1 MGVERP
7 SAHSENPFLFDQPVS
22 DVAALVGR
30 ETELGE
36 LLAALRSGGEAV
48 VEGQHAHGRT
58 SLVNGALANIAAQD
72 DGLGIRVDCAGV
84 LTVDDFTR
92 RLEKAFAHARAGDSV
107 EGVLVERL
115 EALSLRFSTTAGTS
129 RSEERVQALLR
140 IAGDVVSAADFRAAI
155 CFDDFQDAVAVPTVL
170 ELIRAACADD
180 AGRIGYGFVG
190 PLGPE
195 RLKAAQASA
204 WPAGASVV
212 TVGAVDPELFA
223 DDISRRFAG
232 GGRDAGEAAG
242 LIAGVGAGH
251 PQRTSLLAWQLW
263 ELTAS
268 GERAN
273 VASARLAVELALR
286 RCAPELQVR
295 WNGLHSNERRVAVA
309 IANEIAPQGTRAQ
322 RATGLAGPGAAQR
335 ALQGIKTSG
344 VAQMRDERVTLT
356 DPLFAEWL
364 RRQYSQIPVE
374 PDWQTLR
381 RRAGVQRGGI
391 TRGM

>member
-7 SAHSENPFLFDQPVS
+7 SAENPFVFDQPLS
-22 DVAALVGR
+22 DRGDLVGR

-36 LLAALRSGGEAV
+36 LLAGLQAGGEAV
-48 VEGQHAHGRT
+48 VEGQHGHGKT
-58 SLVNGALANIAAQD
+58 SLVNAALAALAAED

-84 LTVDDFTR
+84 LTVDDLAR
-92 RLEKAFAHARAGDSV
+92 RLQRAFAHARAGDSV
-107 EGVLVERL
+107 EGLLVERL
-115 EALSLRFSTTAGTS
+115 EGLSLGFSMTAGTS
-129 RSEERVQALLR
+129 GLDERVHALLN
-140 IAGDVVSAADFRAAI
+140 IPGEVVSMTECRAAI
-155 CFDDFQDAVAVPTVL
+155 CFDDFQDAAAVPAVL
-170 ELIRAACADD
+170 EAIGKARAD
-180 AGRIGYGFVG
+180 AGGRIGYGFVG
-190 PLGPE
+190 PPGPE
-195 RLKAAQASA
+195 RGKASA
-204 WPAGASVV
+204 WPDQASTV
-212 TVGAVDPELFA
+212 TVGAIDSELFA
-223 DDISRRFAG
+223 EEISRRFADT
-232 GGRDAGEAAG
+232 GRDAGEAAG

-263 ELTAS
+263 ELTGS
-268 GERAN
+268 SERAN
-273 VASARLAVELALR
+273 VASARMAIEQALR
-286 RCAPELQVR
+286 RCAPELQLR
-295 WNGLHSNERRVAVA
+295 WNALHSNERRVAVA

-344 VAQMRDERVTLT
+344 VARMRDERVTLT

-381 RRAGVQRGGI
+381 RRAGIQRGGI

>member
-1 MGVERP
+1 MGVELP
-7 SAHSENPFLFDQPVS
+7 SAENPFVFDRPLS
-22 DVAALVGR
+22 DAADLVGR
-30 ETELGE
+30 AREIRE
-36 LLAALRSGGEAV
+36 LLAVLRSGAEAV
-48 VEGQHAHGRT
+48 VEGSHGYGKT
-58 SLVNGALANIAAQD
+58 SLVNAALAELAVED
-72 DGLGIRVDCAGV
+72 DGLGIRVDCGGV
-84 LTVDDFTR
+84 LTVDDFAR
-92 RLEKAFAHARAGDSV
+92 RLQEAYAQARAGDSV

-115 EALSLRFSTTAGTS
+115 EALSLRSSTTAGMSTS
-129 RSEERVQALLR
+129 DERVQALLS
-140 IAGDVVSAADFRAAI
+140 IVGEVASLTDCRAAI
-155 CFDDFQDAVAVPTVL
+155 CLDDFQDATVVPAVV
-170 ELIRAACADD
+170 EAIREARTHDD
-180 AGRIGYGFVG
+180 GRMGYVFVG

-195 RLKAAQASA
+195 RGKATGAAA
-204 WPAGASVV
+204 WPDEAATV
-212 TVGAVDPELFA
+212 TVGAIDPQLFE
-223 DDISRRFAG
+223 DEISRRFADI
-232 GGRDAGEAAG
+232 GRDAGEAAG

-268 GERAN
+268 SERAN
-273 VASARLAVELALR
+273 VASARMAIELALR
-286 RCAPELQVR
+286 RCAPELQMR

-344 VAQMRDERVTLT
+344 VAQMTDERVTLT

-374 PDWQTLR
+374 PDWQALR
-381 RRAGVQRGGI
+381 RRAGIQRGGI

>member
-1 MGVERP
+1 M
-7 SAHSENPFLFDQPVS
+7 N
-22 DVAALVGR
+22 AALA
-30 ETELGE
+30 EL
-36 LLAALRSGGEAV
+36 AV
-48 VEGQHAHGRT
+48 E
-58 SLVNGALANIAAQD
+58 D

-84 LTVDDFTR
+84 LTVDDFVR
-92 RLEKAFAHARAGDSV
+92 RLQEAFAQARAGDSV
-107 EGVLVERL
+107 ESVLVERL
-115 EALSLRFSTTAGTS
+115 EALSLRSSTTAGTS
-129 RSEERVQALLR
+129 SSDERVRALLS
-140 IAGDVVSAADFRAAI
+140 IAGEVASLADCRTAV
-155 CFDDFQDAVAVPTVL
+155 CFDDFQDAVAVPAVV
-170 ELIRAACADD
+170 ESIGAARAGDG
-180 AGRIGYGFVG
+180 GRLGYVFVG

-195 RLKAAQASA
+195 REKVGGPAAWSDRASI
-204 WPAGASVV
+204 VN
-212 TVGAVDPELFA
+212 VGAIDPERFGNE
-223 DDISRRFAG
+223 ISRRFAAT
-232 GGRDAGEAAG
+232 GRDAGEAAQ

-273 VASARLAVELALR
+273 VASARMAIELALR
-286 RCAPELQVR
+286 RSAPELQMR

-381 RRAGVQRGGI
+381 HRAGIQRGGI
-391 TRGM
+391 TRGT